1 MLASANEGKGTFT
14 INFAK
19 RDLPPAFDK
28 PFYWAVIDKP
38 AEVSCEALE

>member
-1 MLASANEGKGTFT
+1 MLASANEGRADFT
-14 INFAK
+14 INYAE

-38 AEVSCEALE
+38 AEVSREALE